1 MKVYICT
8 FICFVN
14 SFISY
19 SQTDI
24 KPVIGVAEFSK
35 EVDNKYTGAVAEKVV
50 QIVTDSKRFIVVD
63 RTSLDKVKKELELQ
77 KTEAFLDSKTTVKQ
91 DAALAAQYII
101 IGHIIKMN
109 IYTMKNPDGSINGYK
124 ATAAFTLKVNNVE
137 TGQTTEAE
145 SFETAASPLMFSPE
159 SAVNEALKT
168 VEPKLTSYFTKTF
181 PLNTKISKVLTSKK
195 ETANTVLI
203 NGGKAYGFKEGDK
216 LVVEKTEMIE
226 GKPYYIKIGGLK
238 VVKIAGDN
246 FSECQVSEGGKEILS
261 RFNAAEKLICRL
273 VVK

>member
-181 PLNTKISKVLTSKK
+181 PLNTKISKVLTIKK